1 MIDMANEIGRIN
13 RKLKAASKRLISDND
28 PRAIGDMIKLANER
42 QRLLDTKRH
51 LSMSGQQ
58 QHQ

>member
-1 MIDMANEIGRIN
+1 MANEIGRIN
-13 RKLKAASKRLISDND
+13 RKLKAAAKRLIDGND

-42 QRLLDTKRH
+42 QRLLATKQPRP
-51 LSMSGQQ
+51 MSGQQ